1 MLEKENIP
9 LIVYNF
15 LILKLKQ
22 RLTDLTLISL
32 KNGQS
37 NSLNFKKY
45 LDKCRSIVGKHST
58 KNISKFFGDNAIL
71 STTIKLSSRNSFIFS
86 STFKD
91 TKDLRLSRNYT
102 RFNEIKDVSTKS
114 VPINKKNFPV
124 NIFLLTSKK
133 LENRP
138 TKKYEVFLGKYV
150 RSYLVN
156 DAQDPINTRMPLSR
170 KDSAVF
176 GTVHNH
182 LLNKDNV
189 RCINNIS
196 RVNYQTKSESRNSIC
211 HVKLPISFSKSRSRP
226 NLLSEDTFTKS
237 KINETYS
244 KVKIEVS
251 KFNVKS
257 YNIRSKKKKS
267 EMLKS
272 FNKDDFYYI

>member
-1 MLEKENIP
+1 MEKENIP

-15 LILKLKQ
+15 LLLKLKE
-22 RLTDLTLISL
+22 RLTDLAIISL

-37 NSLNFKKY
+37 NSYNFNKY
-45 LDKCRSIVGKHST
+45 LNKCKSHVGKHSI
-58 KNISKFFGDNAIL
+58 KNMSKFFVDNGIL

-102 RFNEIKDVSTKS
+102 RLNEIKDTPTKS

-133 LENRP
+133 IENRP
-138 TKKYEVFLGKYV
+138 NEKYEVFLGKYV

-156 DAQDPINTRMPLSR
+156 DAQDPINKRIPLSR
-170 KDSAVF
+170 KESAVF

-182 LLNKDNV
+182 LLNKENV
-189 RCINNIS
+189 RSINNIS
-196 RVNYQTKSESRNSIC
+196 RVNYQTKSESRNTSS
-211 HVKLPISFSKSRSRP
+211 HVKLPISINKSRSRP
-226 NLLSEDTFTKS
+226 NLLSENTFTKT
-237 KINETYS
+237 KINDTYS
-244 KVKIEVS
+244 QVKIEVS

-257 YNIRSKKKKS
+257 YKIRIKKKKG